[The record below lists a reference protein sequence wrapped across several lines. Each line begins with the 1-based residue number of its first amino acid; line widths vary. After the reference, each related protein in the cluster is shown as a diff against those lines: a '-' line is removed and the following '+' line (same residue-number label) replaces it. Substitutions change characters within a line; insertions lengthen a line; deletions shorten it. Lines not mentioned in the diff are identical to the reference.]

1 MADRF
6 SERALVLVVLGRER
20 WMLSITHIRSC
31 QKVLRQPAYQPHG
44 AVLRICNDFTVTRS
58 HPLPGARDGG
68 FIEFTCMCDSFVRML
83 SITVISRYHAVLR
96 KPAYRP
102 VSAVP
107 RLRNVKTVTRSPLLE
122 ELVATD
128 LSSVRSL
135 YVERG
140 RF

>member
-1 MADRF
+1 M
-6 SERALVLVVLGRER
+6 VLY
-20 WMLSITHIRSC
+20 C
-31 QKVLRQPAYQPHG
+31 AY
-44 AVLRICNDFTVTRS
+44 VNDFTVTRS